1 LLLRDQH
8 EAVVALQF
16 LRTRYETGL
25 VSAAGRS
32 VGGYPTP
39 GRDA

>member
-1 LLLRDQH
+1 LRDQH

-16 LRTRYETGL
+16 LRSRYETGL

-32 VGGYPTP
+32 VGCLP
-39 GRDA
+39 GPEADA